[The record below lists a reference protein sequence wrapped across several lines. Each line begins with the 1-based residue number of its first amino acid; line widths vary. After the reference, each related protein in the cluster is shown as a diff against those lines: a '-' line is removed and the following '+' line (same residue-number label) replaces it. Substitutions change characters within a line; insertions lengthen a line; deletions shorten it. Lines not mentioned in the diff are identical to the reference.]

1 MAFAI
6 CRPRHPGSPIGPR
19 TPASPAASNPNRGR
33 RLPLAALPDSNWTSL
48 VESEVNFAVTAAPRI
63 DDYPR
68 RRSQKS
74 VAAFSDFECR
84 FSGPGT
90 PKIPTGLKLGLT
102 GKRVNTERNLRRTV
116 LRNGLIVLTERMDH
130 LRSVAMGVWI
140 KSGSRCEPAETNG
153 ISHFVEHMLFK
164 GTRSRSAQLI
174 AREMDSI
181 GGNLDAFTGKETICF
196 NVKSLADHVPIA
208 LDILSDL
215 VLNPVFA
222 SPDIERERGVI
233 LEEIKIDED
242 NPDVLVHE
250 LFTQSF
256 WKGHPLGKPILGTTE
271 TVGRLAQNHLFDYHA
286 GRFHAGNMIF
296 SAAGNLDHDH
306 FVDAVSGKFSALAGG
321 EAPAELPA
329 PAASARIILRNKKAL
344 EQVQICLGV
353 PAPPI
358 TDENRYV
365 ALVLNTVLGGGM
377 SSRLFQ
383 TIREE
388 RGMAYSIYSDLS
400 PYRDTGTLCV
410 YAGTAASK
418 ALEVV
423 DLILA
428 EFRNLKEVE
437 LPEDEL
443 TRAKDQLKGNI
454 LLGLESSNSR
464 MANLARQEMYFR
476 QFFTVD
482 EVIARIDQVDAAQV
496 QAMAHRLFDPARI
509 AVTLLGRLD
518 GVKLNR
524 TRLEC

>member
-1 MAFAI
+1 MQPRPRQTAQPERRFAAI
-6 CRPRHPGSPIGPR
+6 CAPEIS
-19 TPASPAASNPNRGR
+19 AS
-33 RLPLAALPDSNWTSL
+33 TTI
-48 VESEVNFAVTAAPRI
+48 EVDWKN
-63 DDYPR
+63 
-68 RRSQKS
+68 
-74 VAAFSDFECR
+74 
-84 FSGPGT
+84 
-90 PKIPTGLKLGLT
+90 
-102 GKRVNTERNLRRTV
+102 VNTERNLRRTV
-116 LRNGLIVLTERMDH
+116 LPNGLIVLTERMDH

-208 LDILSDL
+208 LDVLADL

-222 SPDIERERGVI
+222 APDIERERGVI

-271 TVGRLAQNHLFDYHA
+271 TVGRLAQNQLFAYH
-286 GRFHAGNMIF
+286 GDRFNAGNMIF
-296 SAAGNLDHDH
+296 SAAGHLDHDQ
-306 FVDAVSGKFSALAGG
+306 FVEAVAGKFSLLAGG
-321 EAPAELPA
+321 AAPAEQPA
-329 PAASARIILRNKKAL
+329 PQASARIILRNKKAL

-358 TDENRYV
+358 TDENRYA
-365 ALVLNTVLGGGM
+365 ALILNTVLGGGM

-410 YAGTAASK
+410 YAGTSAGK

-428 EFRNLKEVE
+428 EFRNLKETPIGE
-437 LPEDEL
+437 EEL

-464 MANLARQEMYFR
+464 MANLARQEMYFQ
-476 QFFTVD
+476 QFITVD
-482 EVIARIDQVDAAQV
+482 EVIARIDEVDAAQV
-496 QAMAHRLFDPARI
+496 QSMAQRLFDPARI

-524 TRLEC
+524 ARLQC

>member
-1 MAFAI
+1 M
-6 CRPRHPGSPIGPR
+6 
-19 TPASPAASNPNRGR
+19 
-33 RLPLAALPDSNWTSL
+33 
-48 VESEVNFAVTAAPRI
+48 
-63 DDYPR
+63 
-68 RRSQKS
+68 
-74 VAAFSDFECR
+74 
-84 FSGPGT
+84 
-90 PKIPTGLKLGLT
+90 
-102 GKRVNTERNLRRTV
+102 NTERNLRRTV
-116 LRNGLIVLTERMDH
+116 LPNGLIVLTERMDH
-130 LRSVAMGVWI
+130 MRSVAMGAWI
-140 KSGSRCEPAETNG
+140 KSGSRCETAESCG

-208 LDILSDL
+208 LDVLTDL

-222 SPDIERERGVI
+222 QPEIERERGVI
-233 LEEIKIDED
+233 LEEIKIDVD
-242 NPDVLVHE
+242 DPDVLVHE

-256 WKGHPLGKPILGTTE
+256 WKDHPLGKPILGTSA
-271 TVGRLAQNHLFDYHA
+271 TVKRLDRQLLFDYH
-286 GRFHAGNMIF
+286 GDRFHGGNMVF
-296 SAAGNLDHDH
+296 SAAGNLDHDR
-306 FVDAVSGKFSALAGG
+306 FTEAVAGKFSALAGG
-321 EAPAELPA
+321 ATLHELPA
-329 PAASARIILRNKKAL
+329 PEPSARIVLRHKKAL

-353 PAPPI
+353 PAPPV
-358 TDENRYV
+358 TDESRY
-365 ALVLNTVLGGGM
+365 ATLILNTVLGGGM

-410 YAGTAASK
+410 YAGTSVGK

-428 EFRNLKEVE
+428 EFRNLKQAA
-437 LPEDEL
+437 LPEEEL

-454 LLGLESSNSR
+454 LLGLESSNAR

-476 QFFTVD
+476 NFFTVD
-482 EVIARIDQVDAAQV
+482 EIIARIDAVEAGQV
-496 QAMAHRLFDPARI
+496 QAMAQRLFDPDRI

-518 GVKLNR
+518 GVKLGR
-524 TRLEC
+524 ARLAC

>member
-1 MAFAI
+1 M
-6 CRPRHPGSPIGPR
+6 
-19 TPASPAASNPNRGR
+19 
-33 RLPLAALPDSNWTSL
+33 
-48 VESEVNFAVTAAPRI
+48 
-63 DDYPR
+63 
-68 RRSQKS
+68 
-74 VAAFSDFECR
+74 
-84 FSGPGT
+84 
-90 PKIPTGLKLGLT
+90 
-102 GKRVNTERNLRRTV
+102 NTERNLRRTV
-116 LRNGLIVLTERMDH
+116 LPNGLIVLTERMEH

-164 GTRSRSAQLI
+164 GTRSRSAQHI

-208 LDILSDL
+208 LDVLSDL

-222 SPDIERERGVI
+222 PSDIERERGVI

-271 TVGRLAQNHLFDYHA
+271 TVARLDQQQLFAYH
-286 GRFHAGNMIF
+286 GDRFHGGNMVF
-296 SAAGNLDHDH
+296 SAAGNLDHDQ
-306 FVDAVSGKFSALAGG
+306 FTEAVAGKFSS
-321 EAPAELPA
+321 LPA
-329 PAASARIILRNKKAL
+329 GPPLNELSAPEPSARILLRNKKSL

-358 TDENRYV
+358 TDDSRY
-365 ALVLNTVLGGGM
+365 ATLILNTVLGGGM

-388 RGMAYSIYSDLS
+388 RGMVYSIYSDLS

-410 YAGTAASK
+410 FAGTSAGK

-423 DLILA
+423 ELVLA
-428 EFRNLKEVE
+428 EFRKLKETPLSDE
-437 LPEDEL
+437 EL

-454 LLGLESSNSR
+454 LMGLESSNAR

-476 QFFTVD
+476 QFFSVDEIIARVD
-482 EVIARIDQVDAAQV
+482 EVTAAQV
-496 QAMAHRLFDPARI
+496 QAMAQQLFDSNSI
-509 AVTLLGRLD
+509 AVTLLGRLQ
-518 GVKLNR
+518 GMKLNR
-524 TRLEC
+524 EMLVC